1 MNKSY
6 LIAAAL
12 ALAVTL
18 WMVAGHFTGT
28 PRQEE
33 AVEAESSQAPEPMTV
48 EVRIQQAKR
57 IPRYIVA
64 QGQSEPNRVV
74 TIRAETVGRIAEVV
88 AQEGRPVKAG
98 DVLVRIEQNDRE
110 ARLKQAQALVRE
122 RERAYEGANRL
133 GEKGY
138 QSQRLLDE
146 AFSELQSARAELEEI
161 RLEIANTTIRAPFD
175 GILEQRRVELGDY
188 VAVNGEVATIVDND
202 PLIVSAQIA
211 QQDIGKIALGDVA
224 AVTFATGQSGEGRVR
239 LIAPRAEASTRTF
252 RVELEVPNPESR
264 IFSGTSAEARLP
276 TGTVLAHFLS
286 PAMLTLN
293 DAGELGVKT
302 VTETDTVAFHPVS
315 VVLSES
321 NGLWVAGLPDEA
333 RIITVGQGF
342 VREGEPVSVFLADE
356 SRVVP
361 EGSVGAA
368 LLSHT
373 TLNASEATR

>member
-6 LIAAAL
+6 LIAAGL

-18 WMVAGHFTGT
+18 WMVAGHFTGA
-28 PRQEE
+28 PRQES
-33 AVEAESSQAPEPMTV
+33 ALEAESSQAPERMTV

-74 TIRAETVGRIAEVV
+74 TVRAETVGRIAEVV
-88 AQEGRPVKAG
+88 AQEGRPVRAG

-110 ARLKQAQALVRE
+110 ARLKRAEALVRE

-146 AFSELQSARAELEEI
+146 AFSGLQSARAELEEI

-202 PLIVSAQIA
+202 PLVVSAQIA

-239 LIAPRAEASTRTF
+239 LIAPRAEAPTRTF

-264 IFSGTSAEARLP
+264 IFSGTSATARLP

-286 PAMLTLN
+286 PAMLTLS

-302 VTETDTVAFHPVS
+302 VTETDIVAFHPVS

-356 SRVVP
+356 SRVAP
-361 EGSVGAA
+361 AASIGAA
-368 LLSHT
+368 LLSH
-373 TLNASEATR
+373 AAKGEREATR